1 MKREYTEFTLRPAT
15 VNDIE
20 FIFEL
25 RVKTMMPFFEG
36 TMGWN
41 EAAEREK
48 AAEELTNA
56 EIAMVGGKRVGVI
69 KVIPR
74 VDELH
79 LHQMQILP
87 EYQKKGIGAVLVRRT
102 IERSDQSRKPITLF
116 VVKNTPAKLLYEQFG
131 FVVTHDFDYS
141 CKMCRQPR
149 RDPKL
154 TDNIRSSR

>member
-1 MKREYTEFTLRPAT
+1 MKREYIEFTLRPAT

-25 RVKTMMPFFEG
+25 RVKTMKPFFEG

-87 EYQKKGIGAVLVRRT
+87 EYQKKGIGAALVQRT
-102 IERSDQSRKPITLF
+102 IERSEQSRKTITLF
-116 VVKNTPAKLLYEQFG
+116 VVKNTPAKRLYEQFG
-131 FVVTHDFDYS
+131 FVVTHDFEHN
-141 CKMCRQPR
+141 CRMHRQPR
-149 RDPKL
+149 RD
-154 TDNIRSSR
+154 